1 MNNIDIVDMDILKDE
16 RNFEEMSKMKNYMMD
31 IEEFCDGYGFG
42 GDEYDFDEVAAAAD
56 QFFRSTMAG
65 DYAKD
70 YLKRQYG
77 E

>member
-1 MNNIDIVDMDILKDE
+1 
-16 RNFEEMSKMKNYMMD
+16 MSKMKNYMMD
-31 IEEFCDGYGFG
+31 IEEFCNGYGYG
-42 GDEYDFDEVAAAAD
+42 GDEYDFDEVAAAASKT
-56 QFFRSTMAG
+56 FLSTMAG

>member
-1 MNNIDIVDMDILKDE
+1 M
-16 RNFEEMSKMKNYMMD
+16 MSKMKNYMMD

-56 QFFRSTMAG
+56 KNFRSTMAG
-65 DYAKD
+65 DYAKE

>member
-1 MNNIDIVDMDILKDE
+1 
-16 RNFEEMSKMKNYMMD
+16 MMD
-31 IEEFCDGYGFG
+31 VEEFCNGYAYG
-42 GDEYDFDEVAAAAD
+42 GEGEFDFDEVAATAELL
-56 QFFRSTMAG
+56 FRSNMAG